1 MSGRGRL
8 IAKLKEKQPGS
19 EPAGEATPITPTEPS
34 QQPLPP
40 PIIQETPATPTEA
53 ESRPRER
60 SIPRVSYQLNCFSF

>member
-19 EPAGEATPITPTEPS
+19 EPAAVNPPETSNEPS
-34 QQPLPP
+34 QPLPP
-40 PIIQETPATPTEA
+40 PIIQETPATPTEN

-60 SIPRVSYQLNCFSF
+60 SIPRVSILILFFI